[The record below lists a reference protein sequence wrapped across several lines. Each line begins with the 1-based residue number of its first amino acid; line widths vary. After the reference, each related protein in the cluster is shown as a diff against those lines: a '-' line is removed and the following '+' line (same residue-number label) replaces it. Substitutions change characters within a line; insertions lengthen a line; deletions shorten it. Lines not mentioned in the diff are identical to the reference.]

1 MLKSLCLRNCRCDR
15 PAEAAVETTVAD
27 KDTVKADTTA
37 EAPAIAGD
45 EVTPET
51 DRGEGCSCLWW
62 LLLLVPVIIFLIL
75 RRRRKKKKEE
85 TDKA

>member
-1 MLKSLCLRNCRCDR
+1 M
-15 PAEAAVETTVAD
+15 AD
-27 KDTVKADTTA
+27 KDTVKADSKA

-45 EVTPET
+45 EVTPGT
-51 DRGEGCSCLWW
+51 VRGEGCSCLWW